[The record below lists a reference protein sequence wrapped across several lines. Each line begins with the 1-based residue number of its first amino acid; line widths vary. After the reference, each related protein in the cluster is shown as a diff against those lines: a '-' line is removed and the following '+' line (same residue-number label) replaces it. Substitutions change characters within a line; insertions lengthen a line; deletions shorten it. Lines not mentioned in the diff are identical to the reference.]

1 MASAT
6 KDSEPLRSWFEG
18 QELFAGPR
26 SARPHEVLL
35 LQSENT
41 MTKRDFIAIARAIA
55 AIGNMIDRQNAAH
68 AIADHAAS
76 VNPRFDRARFLA
88 ACGC

>member
-1 MASAT
+1 MMAVEIQPKRQNT
-6 KDSEPLRSWFEG
+6 CRR
-18 QELFAGPR
+18 QEI
-26 SARPHEVLL
+26 
-35 LQSENT
+35 
-41 MTKRDFIAIARAIA
+41 MTKKDFVAIARAIA